1 MKGTAFCFDLDG
13 TLTTT
18 EILPCIASEIGVA
31 EEMATLTRATIEG
44 HIPFE
49 PSFRLRC
56 LILGQ
61 VPSDRIREIV
71 ASVPLNESIFSFIR
85 SRRDRCYIVTG
96 NLDIWVRPIVEACGC
111 GLFSSVAS
119 DEKSGL
125 KLHSV
130 LQKSDAMNV
139 LRQQGHDRIVAVGDG
154 MNDVPMFGAADVA
167 IAYGGVHPPSPAAVL
182 ASQYVVHD
190 GDTLCKMLRVL

>member
-1 MKGTAFCFDLDG
+1 MKGTAYCFDLDG

-31 EEMATLTRATIEG
+31 EEMATLTKATIEG

-56 LILGQ
+56 LILGR
-61 VPSDRIREIV
+61 VPSARIREIV

-96 NLDIWVRPIVEACGC
+96 NLDIWVKPIVDSCGC

-119 DEKSGL
+119 DDENGL

-130 LQKSDAMNV
+130 LQKSDAVNA

-167 IAYGGVHPPSPAAVL
+167 IAFGGVHPPSPAAIL
-182 ASQYVVHD
+182 ASHYVVHD
-190 GDTLCKMLRVL
+190 GDTLCEMLRAL